1 MFKVEAKKRTLKILK
16 RLSKEKKNK
25 IREAVTILKSEPIP
39 FRKFDIAK
47 LRGYEN
53 TYRIRIGS
61 LRIIY
66 EINWDEKRILI
77 HFIGPREKAY
87 R

>member
-77 HFIGPREKAY
+77 HFIGSREKAY
-87 R
+87 K

>member
-1 MFKVEAKKRTLKILK
+1 MFKVEAKKRTLKILE
-16 RLSKEKKNK
+16 RLNEERKNK
-25 IREAVTILKSEPIP
+25 IKELIATLKSEPIP

-53 TYRIRIGS
+53 TYRIRIGN
-61 LRIIY
+61 LRVIY
-66 EINWDEKRILI
+66 EVNWDEKRILI
-77 HFIGPREKAY
+77 HFIGSRGKAY